1 MNILQPYIYN
11 LLQHNDCIV
20 IPGFGAFI
28 AREIS
33 AHYDDTKHVFVAP
46 GKELSFNILLKEDDG
61 VLVNQIALALKVSYN
76 EAKKIVLEDVICALT
91 QLETHKKLNIDN
103 VGLLLKDEDDKLQFR
118 PFKSRYD
125 TIQLYGVQNSFVIKP
140 LKTEVKEL
148 HVSEL
153 NVDIMKNKQ
162 IKIAVAS
169 VAAAILI
176 GLFILFPNKNN
187 KNVQEAGIS
196 IPSTAVTDQAG
207 ETGSEINVGLEN
219 ENSVAQESS
228 DNGISADVNDPTQ
241 QDAEF
246 NVVQTLP
253 EVSNAEVKSTNVISK
268 SGYDY
273 HIVIGSVKTN
283 DLAQQLS
290 YDFIQLGVDARVL
303 ECGERYRIVHRTF
316 SDKSEAFAY
325 WKSFKAKH
333 PEYND
338 AWIFTKK
345 VE

>member
-61 VLVNQIALALKVSYN
+61 VLVNHIALALKVSYN
-76 EAKKIVLEDVICALT
+76 EAKKIVLEDVTCALT
-91 QLETHKKLNIDN
+91 ELETHKKLDIDN
-103 VGLLLKDEDDKLQFR
+103 VGLLLKDKEDKLQFR
-118 PFKSRYD
+118 PSKSRYD
-125 TIQLYGVQNSFVIKP
+125 TIQLYGVQNAFVIKP
-140 LKTEVKEL
+140 IKSEVKEL

-196 IPSTAVTDQAG
+196 IPSTAIADQSG
-207 ETGSEINVGLEN
+207 EAGSEINVGLEN
-219 ENSVAQESS
+219 VDNVAQENS
-228 DNGISADVNDPTQ
+228 DNGISVDANDHTQ
-241 QDAEF
+241 QEGGF

-253 EVSNAEVKSTNVISK
+253 EVSNAEVKSTNVTK
-268 SGYDY
+268 SGYNY

-290 YDFIQLGVDARVL
+290 YDFIQSGVDARVL

-316 SDKSEAFAY
+316 TDKSEAFAY
-325 WKSFKAKH
+325 WKSFKAEH

-338 AWIFTKK
+338 AWIFTQKA
-345 VE
+345 E